1 MSEALKLVV
10 AALMSAAGMLAQSPA
25 TRPAFD
31 EFEVATIKPAPLDS
45 PGRWIKMQSANRF
58 YAKNHTLKTLIQ
70 AAYNLTPRAVSG
82 GPSWV
87 DSDRYEI
94 LAETPGNVRPTLDE
108 QMSMLRKLLADR
120 FNLKFHREEKEFSIY
135 ALTVV
140 RSAQAEG
147 PLGAVGKKTG
157 SKLKEST
164 VDLDA
169 TPQGPPLLAF
179 VIAPDT
185 VRLPARSVTMPE
197 LASVF
202 QRAALDRPV
211 VDQTG
216 LSGRYDF
223 DLEWTPDESQ
233 FGGLGFKGT
242 PESTK
247 PDLFTAIQQQL
258 GLRLEA
264 TKGPIDT
271 LVIDHA
277 ERSSAN

>member
-1 MSEALKLVV
+1 MLKALKVTARALISA
-10 AALMSAAGMLAQSPA
+10 AALFAQSPA
-25 TRPAFD
+25 PRPAFN
-31 EFEVATIKPAPLDS
+31 EFEVATIKPSPLDS

-94 LAETPGNVRPTLDE
+94 LAETSGNVRPDLDE

-140 RSAQAEG
+140 KNG
-147 PLGAVGKKTG
+147 L
-157 SKLKEST
+157 KLKEST
-164 VDLDA
+164 VDPDA
-169 TPQGPPLLAF
+169 SPEGPPPLVF
-179 VIAPDT
+179 VLSPES
-185 VRLPARSVTMPE
+185 VRLPGRSATMAE
-197 LASVF
+197 TASVF

-211 VDQTG
+211 VDRTG

-223 DLEWTPDESQ
+223 DLEFTPDESM
-233 FGGLGFKGT
+233 FGGLGLKGT

-247 PDLFTAIQQQL
+247 PDLFTAMQQQL
-258 GLRLEA
+258 GLKLEA
-264 TKGPIDT
+264 LRGPVDT
-271 LVIDHA
+271 IVIDHA
-277 ERSSAN
+277 ERPSDN

>member
-1 MSEALKLVV
+1 MPEPLKIAV
-10 AALMSAAGMLAQSPA
+10 AALISAAGIFAQTPA
-25 TRPAFD
+25 SRTAFD

-58 YAKNHTLKTLIQ
+58 YAKNHTLKTLVQ

-94 LAETPGNVRPTLDE
+94 LAETPGSIRPSPDE

-135 ALTVV
+135 ALTVNK
-140 RSAQAEG
+140 A
-147 PLGAVGKKTG
+147 G

-164 VDLDA
+164 LDLDA
-169 TPQGPPLLAF
+169 TPEGPPLLAF

-185 VRLPARSVTMPE
+185 VRLPARGLCMPE
-197 LASVF
+197 LASLF

-211 VDQTG
+211 VDKTG
-216 LSGRYDF
+216 LSARYDF

-233 FGGLGFKGT
+233 FGGLGLKGT

-258 GLRLEA
+258 GLRLES
-264 TKGPIDT
+264 TKGPIAT

-277 ERSSAN
+277 ERPSAN

>member
-1 MSEALKLVV
+1 MSEALKLAV
-10 AALMSAAGMLAQSPA
+10 AALISAAGIFAQSPPP
-25 TRPAFD
+25 RPAFD
-31 EFEVATIKPAPLDS
+31 EFEVATIKPSDLNS
-45 PGRWIKMQSANRF
+45 PGRWIRMQSANRF

-87 DSDRYEI
+87 ESDRYEI

-120 FNLKFHREEKEFSIY
+120 FQLKFHREEKEFSIY
-135 ALTVV
+135 ALTIAK
-140 RSAQAEG
+140 S
-147 PLGAVGKKTG
+147 G

-164 VDLDA
+164 LDLDA
-169 TPQGPPLLAF
+169 TPEGPPLPAF
-179 VIAPDT
+179 VLAPDT
-185 VRLPARSVTMPE
+185 VRLPARAVTMPE
-197 LASVF
+197 IASVL

-211 VDQTG
+211 VDRTG

-223 DLEWTPDESQ
+223 DLEFTPDESQ
-233 FGGLGFKGT
+233 FGGLGLKGT

-247 PDLFTAIQQQL
+247 PDLFTAMQQQL

-271 LVIDHA
+271 IVIDRA
-277 ERSSAN
+277 ERPSAN

>member
-1 MSEALKLVV
+1 MSKPLKIAV
-10 AALMSAAGMLAQSPA
+10 AALVSVAGIFAQSPTA
-25 TRPAFD
+25 RPAFN
-31 EFEVATIKPAPLDS
+31 EFEVATIKPAEIDS
-45 PGRWIKMQSANRF
+45 PGRWIRMQSANRF

-94 LAETPGNVRPTLDE
+94 LAETPGNIRPSLDE

-120 FNLKFHREEKEFSIY
+120 FKLTFHREQKEFSIY
-135 ALTVV
+135 ALTV
-140 RSAQAEG
+140 A
-147 PLGAVGKKTG
+147 KNG
-157 SKLKEST
+157 SRLKEST
-164 VDLDA
+164 LDLDA
-169 TPQGPPLLAF
+169 APEGPPLLAF

-211 VDQTG
+211 VDKTG

-247 PDLFTAIQQQL
+247 PELFTAMQQQL

-271 LVIDHA
+271 LIIDRA
-277 ERSSAN
+277 ERPSDN

>member
-1 MSEALKLVV
+1 MPEALKLAV
-10 AALMSAAGMLAQSPA
+10 AALIFAAEVFAQSPA
-25 TRPAFD
+25 VRPAFD
-31 EFEVATIKPAPLDS
+31 EFEVATIKPADINS
-45 PGRWIKMQSANRF
+45 PGRWIRMQSANRF

-94 LAETPGNVRPTLDE
+94 LAKTPGNVRPTLDE

-120 FNLKFHREEKEFSIY
+120 FKLTFHREQKEFSIY
-135 ALTVV
+135 ALTV
-140 RSAQAEG
+140 A
-147 PLGAVGKKTG
+147 KTG
-157 SKLKEST
+157 SRLKEST
-164 VDLDA
+164 FDLDA
-169 TPQGPPLLAF
+169 VPEGPPLLAF

-211 VDQTG
+211 VDHTG

-233 FGGLGFKGT
+233 FPGIGFKGT

-271 LVIDHA
+271 LVIDQA
-277 ERSSAN
+277 ERPSAN